1 MMPFC
6 RECGK
11 QVDDNWKVCPYC
23 ASEIQSTT
31 IPSTNQNAFNVPQD
45 HLSPNIP
52 ISNNV
57 SNAMPVSPLQLVN
70 NGNFQI
76 EPSNSVQKP
85 PQMSDKN
92 ILIIG
97 GIVFLLLVGVIGNL
111 VSPNSDSA
119 SSDEIEKKIYIQW
132 TNVDD
137 CDFSIVLEI
146 PDGQIYNKWVD
157 YADRVTWE
165 GDGLDNVSGPYTFT
179 LTNLES
185 YTECYTI
192 QRLYVHGQEVVEYIM
207 LQPEEQ
213 TILTIN

>member
-1 MMPFC
+1 
-6 RECGK
+6 
-11 QVDDNWKVCPYC
+11 
-23 ASEIQSTT
+23 
-31 IPSTNQNAFNVPQD
+31 
-45 HLSPNIP
+45 
-52 ISNNV
+52 
-57 SNAMPVSPLQLVN
+57 
-70 NGNFQI
+70 
-76 EPSNSVQKP
+76 
-85 PQMSDKN
+85 MSDKN